1 MTAYRSLPPS
11 AVCWR
16 MDHTVTALER
26 AFQLAKSG
34 DCNSVTDMKKRL
46 GAEGYS
52 VAQITG
58 RVLSKQLDA
67 LIKAARG

>member
-1 MTAYRSLPPS
+1 ML
-11 AVCWR
+11 CI

-34 DCNSVTDMKKRL
+34 DCTSVSDVKKRL

>member
-1 MTAYRSLPPS
+1 
-11 AVCWR
+11 

-34 DCNSVTDMKKRL
+34 SYASVTDIKKRL
-46 GAEGYS
+46 VTEGHS
-52 VAQITG
+52 IAQVTG

-67 LIKAARG
+67 LIKEAQKQNPA